1 MAALTPLPPSL
12 RRGLVAFSG
21 SLFINNKT
29 WDSGTAHT
37 YQPGMGRR
45 VLQRGLG
52 KRGFT
57 VTLLSTPPKHLVPL
71 RQQHPKGP

>member
-12 RRGLVAFSG
+12 RQGLVAFSS

-45 VLQRGLG
+45 ALWRGLG
-52 KRGFT
+52 NRGFT
-57 VTLLSTPPKHLVPL
+57 VTLLSTSPKHPGASDTAA
-71 RQQHPKGP
+71 P